1 MSVQVLRTP
10 TGITLEQLYLLT
22 ETVNLILRG
31 RANNTG
37 TFTLDAGTGSTTVVD
52 PAFES
57 SMVPLLIPTTA
68 NAAGALSGL
77 YVSARDKGSFT
88 LTHANTGTTD
98 RTFLY
103 ARWG

>member
-10 TGITLEQLYLLT
+10 TQITLEQLLLLT
-22 ETVNLILRG
+22 DTLNLVLRG

-37 TFTLDAGTGSTTVVD
+37 TFTLDAGSTSTTVVD

-68 NAAGALSGL
+68 HAAAALSGL
-77 YVSARDKGSFT
+77 YVSSRDKGSFT
-88 LTHANTGTTD
+88 LTHANTAD
-98 RTFLY
+98 VDKSFLY